1 MEYQQFLE
9 LAQAAGVP
17 GLILAAVILLFVY
30 MAKWGGLAKNGNWA
44 RLINFGLGFFLA
56 GVKVGDQEAALTAV
70 IGSVLSALAYET
82 IEAIKNKKK

>member
-9 LAQAAGVP
+9 LAKAAGVP
-17 GLILAAVILLFVY
+17 GLILAAVILLLVY
-30 MAKWGGLAKNGNWA
+30 VAKWGGLVKNGNWA
-44 RLINFGLGFFLA
+44 RFINFGLAFLLA
-56 GVKVGDQEAALTAV
+56 GVKIGNQETALVAA